1 MKIPSFFEG
10 KGSFQNFS
18 GLRDRTALLLLLLA
32 LLAWA
37 AAFSLWRDG
46 DALRA
51 RRSLAA
57 GRFNDL
63 LAVLRE
69 YRSLAGEPKKGGEGT
84 REVLPADQDLLTAVS
99 TVVSSL
105 GLRSSMVSLSTAS
118 GRGGE
123 EGASI
128 SLEGI
133 TTENLATF
141 LQEIERRG
149 LAVFSAEIRAV
160 RGTPS
165 SGSTPLRT
173 LSASL
178 LLGRA

>member
-1 MKIPSFFEG
+1 MKNRSFFDG
-10 KGSFQNFS
+10 VPVFS
-18 GLRDRTALLLLLLA
+18 AISGIKDRTALLLLLLA
-32 LLAWA
+32 LLAWTA
-37 AAFSLWRDG
+37 GFSLWRD
-46 DALRA
+46 AENLRN
-51 RRSLAA
+51 RRTLAE
-57 GRFNDL
+57 GRFTDL
-63 LAVLRE
+63 LTVLRE
-69 YRSLAGEPKKGGEGT
+69 YRSLAGKSGERKT
-84 REVLPADQDLLTAVS
+84 EVLPADQDLLTTVS

-118 GRGGE
+118 GRTGE

-128 SLEGI
+128 TLEGI

-149 LAVFSAEIRAV
+149 LSVSSAEIRAV
-160 RGTPS
+160 RGTSS
-165 SGSTPLRT
+165 SGSPPVRT